1 VHKFI
6 LKQIAAAA
14 VFGMTAASAS
24 AAVVVSITPAG
35 TPVTNQ
41 GLVSSVPGLAC
52 PNIAFNESS
61 NLQTFLSPASQCTGI
76 TYTPGSGAAY
86 VSGSV
91 GGQHASP
98 PNDTSVFLTVSPNDE
113 GKSGATPVTIG
124 LPQNANYFGFYAAS
138 LDDYNFI
145 EFFDGNTSVGR
156 YSGTELAA
164 LAGLTSATGDQSRGF
179 YFNVYLNPK
188 DLLARFDKVVLES
201 TAYAFET
208 DNHSFG
214 IATPPDANVPVP
226 GALALLGIGA
236 LGMFGAGRR
245 RAV

>member
-14 VFGMTAASAS
+14 VFGLTAASAS
-24 AAVVVSITPAG
+24 AVVVSVTPAG

-52 PNIAFNESS
+52 QNISFNDASS
-61 NLQTFLSPASQCTGI
+61 LTVFASPTSQCTGV
-76 TYTPGSGAAY
+76 TYTPGSGRAY
-86 VSGSV
+86 QSGSV

-98 PNDTSVFLTVSPNDE
+98 PNDISVFLTVSPNDAD
-113 GKSGATPVTIG
+113 KSGATPVTIG

-138 LDDYNFI
+138 LDPYNFI
-145 EFFDGNTSVGR
+145 EFFDGNTSVGK
-156 YSGTELAA
+156 YSGTQLAQ
-164 LAGLTSATGDQSRGF
+164 LAGVAATGNQGQGF
-179 YFNVYLNPK
+179 YFNVYLSK
-188 DLLARFDKVVLES
+188 DLSVFNKVVLTS

-214 IATPPDANVPVP
+214 IATAPDAEVPVP

-236 LGMFGAGRR
+236 LGMFGASRR

>member
-1 VHKFI
+1 MQKFI
-6 LKQIAAAA
+6 LKHIAATA
-14 VFGMTAASAS
+14 VFGLTAASAS
-24 AAVVVSITPAG
+24 AVVVTVDPPG
-35 TPVTNQ
+35 TPLTNQ
-41 GLVSSVPGLAC
+41 GLVSSVSGLAC
-52 PNIAFNESS
+52 ANISFNDSS
-61 NLQTFLSPASQCTGI
+61 ALQTFANPNSQCEGI
-76 TYTPGSGAAY
+76 KYTPNSGAAF

-98 PNDTSVFLTVSPNDE
+98 PNDTSVFLTVSPNDPN
-113 GKSGATPVTIG
+113 KSGATPVTIE
-124 LPQNANYFGFYAAS
+124 LPANANYFGFYAAS
-138 LDDYNFI
+138 LDPYNFI
-145 EFFDGNTSVGR
+145 EFFDKGSSVGK
-156 YSGTELAA
+156 YSGTDLAS
-164 LAGLTSATGDQSRGF
+164 LAGVAANGNQGVGF

-188 DLLARFDKVVLES
+188 DLLARFDTVVLTS

-236 LGMFGAGRR
+236 LGMFGASRR

>member
-1 VHKFI
+1 MFKPV

-14 VFGMTAASAS
+14 VFGLTAASAS
-24 AAVVVSITPAG
+24 AVVVSVTPAG
-35 TPVTNQ
+35 APVTNQ
-41 GLVSSVPGLAC
+41 GLVSSVSGLAC
-52 PNIAFNESS
+52 PNISFNDASS
-61 NLQTFLSPASQCTGI
+61 LTVFASPTSQCTGV
-76 TYTPGSGAAY
+76 TYSPDSGRAY

-91 GGQHASP
+91 SGQHASP
-98 PNDTSVFLTVSPNDE
+98 PNDTSVFLTVSPNDP
-113 GKSGATPVTIG
+113 GKSGATPVTIT
-124 LPQNANYFGFYAAS
+124 LPNYANYFGFYAAS
-138 LDDYNFI
+138 LDPYNFI
-145 EFFDGNTSVGR
+145 EFFDNGNSVGK
-156 YSGTELAA
+156 YSGTDLAT
-164 LAGLTSATGDQSRGF
+164 LAGVAATGNQGQGF

-188 DLLARFDKVVLES
+188 DLLARFDQVVLTS

-214 IATPPDANVPVP
+214 IATPQEADVPVP

>member
-1 VHKFI
+1 MHKFI

-14 VFGMTAASAS
+14 VFGLTAASAS

-35 TPVTNQ
+35 NPVTNQ

-52 PNIAFNESS
+52 PNISFNDASS
-61 NLQTFLSPASQCTGI
+61 LTVFASPTSQCTGV
-76 TYTPGSGAAY
+76 TYTPGSGRAY
-86 VSGSV
+86 QSGSV

-98 PNDTSVFLTVSPNDE
+98 PNDISVFLTVSPNDAD
-113 GKSGATPVTIG
+113 KSGATPVTIT
-124 LPQNANYFGFYAAS
+124 LPTNANYFGFYAAS
-138 LDDYNFI
+138 LDPYNFI
-145 EFFDGNTSVGR
+145 EFFNGSTSVGR

-164 LAGLTSATGDQSRGF
+164 LAGLSATGDQGEGR

-236 LGMFGAGRR
+236 LGMFGASRR

>member
-1 VHKFI
+1 MHKFI

-98 PNDTSVFLTVSPNDE
+98 PNDTSVFLTVSPNDPN
-113 GKSGATPVTIG
+113 KSGATPVTVE
-124 LPQNANYFGFYAAS
+124 LPANANYFGFYAAS
-138 LDDYNFI
+138 LDPYNFI
-145 EFFDGNTSVGR
+145 EFFNGNTSVGR

-164 LAGLTSATGDQSRGF
+164 LAKVNADGNQGVGF

>member
-188 DLLARFDKVVLES
+188 DLSAFDKVVLES

>member
-14 VFGMTAASAS
+14 VFGLTAASAS
-24 AAVVVSITPAG
+24 AVVVSVTPAG

-52 PNIAFNESS
+52 QNISFNDASS
-61 NLQTFLSPASQCTGI
+61 LTVFASPTSQCTGV
-76 TYTPGSGAAY
+76 TYTPGSGRAY
-86 VSGSV
+86 QSGSV

-98 PNDTSVFLTVSPNDE
+98 PNDISVFLTVSPNDAD
-113 GKSGATPVTIG
+113 KSGATPVTIT
-124 LPQNANYFGFYAAS
+124 LPTNANYFGFYAAS
-138 LDDYNFI
+138 LDPYNFI
-145 EFFDGNTSVGR
+145 EFFNGSTSVGR
-156 YSGTELAA
+156 YSGTELAV